1 MSEQD
6 NSPEISAN
14 SPKSP
19 SSPEKRFSLSKLIE
33 NIVLFIAGAA
43 FTISLFSKNKNT
55 ETKESHKD
63 NQKEIKESH
72 EKAEQSQ
79 EVKNKEIKSSL
90 SKSRITNRL
99 RDLHSNAS
107 RKICLK
113 LRKKITKDKFKD
125 MLKKLGI
132 AMGASSMV
140 FIASWITA
148 SHWRD
153 ILNGVY
159 PIFKYL
165 FSDNIPLGIS
175 ISLAIIVTFSMLF
188 AKGIVTCSQ
197 KGISSLTNRYFMFT
211 LATLAILGASSA
223 LLVPSYT
230 NLFREPGYTSAQQ
243 DSAKETPEK
252 VQNTPTPTPS
262 STGNKAAEVEQK
274 STSDLRLHLLYITGG
289 IIAIL
294 GLIETNR
301 KNSQDHIREVHAARR
316 DRYIE
321 AVDKLSN
328 NNAPVRLGGIY
339 TLVGLIDEWLD
350 DDNIDEQTR
359 VKEGQIIIN
368 NLCSY
373 IRSPFPLAETLEEYE
388 AYTRLEMLN
397 SKRNKEL
404 KPNDIFHRNALRKRF
419 NSRAIYIKPAKITTK
434 YSKLHEEQ
442 DLRRTI
448 FIEMSKRSSTFTKNK
463 KGNITVIPGPWS
475 KFDFD
480 FSQAPIFY
488 SLNKLKIEKGAFS
501 YAKFYDNADFLKTV
515 FIQDAEFFRTT
526 FTQNAH
532 FTGATFIQDANF
544 MWSNFADNAKFDGVT
559 FAQNAHF
566 RGAAFTNAIFTGAT
580 FTQNAN
586 FNNTTFTQNA
596 RFRKATFTQDAN
608 FHDATFTGESKFSNA
623 DFIQTVNFHKAT
635 FNHDALFHKTTF
647 SGLAGFSKA
656 TFSRRVYITV
666 TTFAQG
672 VNFED
677 TLFENCEPTF
687 IGGKGITRFSV
698 RMGQE
703 DYNFSLHSNS
713 QPIPPGEAELDEI
726 KRQIPAGTVLFDP
739 DSGRTSEP
747 AKPIDKFDYQGETPS
762 N

>member
-19 SSPEKRFSLSKLIE
+19 STPEKRFSLSKLTE

-79 EVKNKEIKSSL
+79 EVKNKEIKSPL

-107 RKICLK
+107 KKICLK

-140 FIASWITA
+140 FIASWIIT

-153 ILNGVY
+153 ILNEVY

-175 ISLAIIVTFSMLF
+175 ISLAIIVAFSMLF
-188 AKGIVTCSQ
+188 VKGIVTCSQ

-230 NLFREPGYTSAQQ
+230 NLFREPGYTSTQQ
-243 DSAKETPEK
+243 DDTKENPEK
-252 VQNTPTPTPS
+252 VQNNPTATASP
-262 STGNKAAEVEQK
+262 TGNKAAEVEQK

-316 DRYIE
+316 DRYIK
-321 AVDKLSN
+321 AVDKLSSEH
-328 NNAPVRLGGIY
+328 APVRLGGVY
-339 TLVGLIDEWLD
+339 ALVGLVDEWLD
-350 DDNIDEQTR
+350 DDNIDEETR
-359 VKEGQIIIN
+359 IKEGQIIIN

-373 IRSPFPLAETLEEYE
+373 IRSPFPLALKAETLEADSEPDNYE
-388 AYTRLEMLN
+388 GDF
-397 SKRNKEL
+397 SKDQAAFR
-404 KPNDIFHRNALRKRF
+404 
-419 NSRAIYIKPAKITTK
+419 
-434 YSKLHEEQ
+434 EEQ
-442 DLRRTI
+442 NVRRTI
-448 FIEMSKRSSTFTKNK
+448 FVEISKRSSDITKEK
-463 KGNITVIPGPWS
+463 DKIIKTAPETWS
-475 KFDFD
+475 DFEFD

-488 SLNKLKIEKGAFS
+488 PLNNLTIEQGQFS
-501 YAKFYDNADFLKTV
+501 SARFYGEADFRGTKFTK
-515 FIQDAEFFRTT
+515 DADFRGTK
-526 FTQNAH
+526 
-532 FTGATFIQDANF
+532 FTGAAYIL
-544 MWSNFADNAKFDGVT
+544 
-559 FAQNAHF
+559 
-566 RGAAFTNAIFTGAT
+566 GAEFTGA
-580 FTQNAN
+580 AN
-586 FNNTTFTQNA
+586 FRGTEFTEHVHIE
-596 RFRKATFTQDAN
+596 KAKFTKD
-608 FHDATFTGESKFSNA
+608 
-623 DFIQTVNFHKAT
+623 
-635 FNHDALFHKTTF
+635 
-647 SGLAGFSKA
+647 
-656 TFSRRVYITV
+656 
-666 TTFAQG
+666 
-672 VNFED
+672 VNFE
-677 TLFENCEPTF
+677 NVKF
-687 IGGKGITRFSV
+687 IGPANFGGTEFTGNTSFVGAYFKNFAPIFAYASVSARFSAQV
-698 RMGQE
+698 DPQ
-703 DYNFSLHSNS
+703 DYDFAVIQASKTIELRTATLLGK
-713 QPIPPGEAELDEI
+713 PFEIPLGA
-726 KRQIPAGTVLFDP
+726 VLFDP
-739 DSGRTSEP
+739 DSWDEKKREYTRTSKP
-747 AKPIDKFDYQGETPS
+747 AQ
-762 N
+762 

>member
-19 SSPEKRFSLSKLIE
+19 STPEKRFSLSKLIE

-72 EKAEQSQ
+72 GKAEQSQ
-79 EVKNKEIKSSL
+79 EVKNKEIKSPL

-107 RKICLK
+107 KKICLK

-140 FIASWITA
+140 FIASWITT

-175 ISLAIIVTFSMLF
+175 ISLAIIVAFSMLF
-188 AKGIVTCSQ
+188 VKGIVTCSQ

-230 NLFREPGYTSAQQ
+230 NLFREPGHTSSQQ
-243 DSAKETPEK
+243 DSTRDNSEK
-252 VQNTPTPTPS
+252 VQETPTSTPS
-262 STGNKAAEVEQK
+262 PTGNKAAEVEQK

-301 KNSQDHIREVHAARR
+301 KNSQDHIRQVHAARR

-321 AVDKLSN
+321 AVDKLSSKQ
-328 NNAPVRLGGIY
+328 ASVRLGGVY
-339 TLVGLIDEWLD
+339 ALFGLIDEWLD
-350 DDNIDEQTR
+350 DDNIDEETR
-359 VKEGQIIIN
+359 LKEGQVIVN

-373 IRSPFPLAETLEEYE
+373 VRSPFILAEKRETIE
-388 AYTRLEMLN
+388 AVTSPYVYSGNLN
-397 SKRNKEL
+397 KDKA
-404 KPNDIFHRNALRKRF
+404 KLR
-419 NSRAIYIKPAKITTK
+419 
-434 YSKLHEEQ
+434 EEQ
-442 DLRRTI
+442 DIRRAI
-448 FIEMSKRSSTFTKNK
+448 FIEMSKRCSAAKRK
-463 KGNITVIPGPWS
+463 KGSVAAVSNTWS
-475 KFDFD
+475 KFNFD
-480 FSQAPIFY
+480 FTRAPIFY
-488 SLNKLKIEKGAFS
+488 PLNNLAIEQAQFSSAQFYGGANFQDT
-501 YAKFYDNADFLKTV
+501 A
-515 FIQDAEFFRTT
+515 FIGNTYFEDAEFTGYANFMGTDFTGNTYFEDAEFTGNASFMGTDFTGDAHFWSTKFIGNAHFGGAVFAGDANFLRTEFTRNAHFELTEFTGKANFLETT
-526 FTQNAH
+526 FT
-532 FTGATFIQDANF
+532 GYANF
-544 MWSNFADNAKFDGVT
+544 LE
-559 FAQNAHF
+559 
-566 RGAAFTNAIFTGAT
+566 
-580 FTQNAN
+580 
-586 FNNTTFTQNA
+586 
-596 RFRKATFTQDAN
+596 
-608 FHDATFTGESKFSNA
+608 ATFTGPTSFKHA
-623 DFIQTVNFHKAT
+623 DFKRYPPIFADVNK
-635 FNHDALFHKTTF
+635 
-647 SGLAGFSKA
+647 
-656 TFSRRVYITV
+656 
-666 TTFAQG
+666 FAQFSAQVG
-672 VNFED
+672 QKDYVF
-677 TLFENCEPTF
+677 
-687 IGGKGITRFSV
+687 FSV
-698 RMGQE
+698 KQG
-703 DYNFSLHSNS
+703 SW
-713 QPIPPGEAELDEI
+713 PIVPGIATLDGKPLI
-726 KRQIPAGTVLFDP
+726 IPLGAVLFDP
-739 DSGRTSEP
+739 DSGCISKR
-747 AKPIDKFDYQGETPS
+747 AK
-762 N
+762 

>member
-19 SSPEKRFSLSKLIE
+19 STPEKRFSLSKLIE

-72 EKAEQSQ
+72 EKAGQSQ
-79 EVKNKEIKSSL
+79 EVKNKEIKSPL

-99 RDLHSNAS
+99 GDLHSNAS

-113 LRKKITKDKFKD
+113 LRKKITKDKLKD

-140 FIASWITA
+140 FIASWITTG
-148 SHWRD
+148 HWRD

-175 ISLAIIVTFSMLF
+175 ISLAIIVAFSMLF
-188 AKGIVTCSQ
+188 GKGIVTCSQ

-243 DSAKETPEK
+243 DSAKEPPEK
-252 VQNTPTPTPS
+252 VQNTPAPTPS

-301 KNSQDHIREVHAARR
+301 KNSQDHIRQVHAARR
-316 DRYIE
+316 ERYIE
-321 AVDKLSN
+321 AVDKLSSD
-328 NNAPVRLGGIY
+328 NAPVRLGGVY
-339 TLVGLIDEWLD
+339 ALVGLVDEWLD
-350 DDNIDEQTR
+350 DDNIDEKIRT
-359 VKEGQIIIN
+359 KEGQVIIN
-368 NLCSY
+368 NLCAY
-373 IRSPFPLAETLEEYE
+373 VRSPFPLAEKIDGYETHKKIEDRKEKESKNELSEYE
-388 AYTRLEMLN
+388 SERFKTILEYLTN
-397 SKRNKEL
+397 
-404 KPNDIFHRNALRKRF
+404 PNDYKEP
-419 NSRAIYIKPAKITTK
+419 KDITTDYAK
-434 YSKLHEEQ
+434 FHEEQ
-442 DLRRTI
+442 DVRRTI
-448 FIEMSKRSSTFTKNK
+448 FDEIHNRSSKIFKNERGK
-463 KGNITVIPGPWS
+463 VVKTTPGLWS
-475 KFDFD
+475 DFEFD
-480 FSQAPIFY
+480 FSRAPIFY
-488 SLNKLKIEKGAFS
+488 SLNDLKIEKGNFS
-501 YAKFYDNADFLKTV
+501 NAKLYA
-515 FIQDAEFFRTT
+515 DAS
-526 FTQNAH
+526 
-532 FTGATFIQDANF
+532 FTGSDFVSDANF
-544 MWSNFADNAKFDGVT
+544 SN
-559 FAQNAHF
+559 
-566 RGAAFTNAIFTGAT
+566 AT
-580 FTQNAN
+580 FSNNAY
-586 FNNTTFTQNA
+586 FNKVA
-596 RFRKATFTQDAN
+596 
-608 FHDATFTGESKFSNA
+608 
-623 DFIQTVNFHKAT
+623 
-635 FNHDALFHKTTF
+635 
-647 SGLAGFSKA
+647 FSKA
-656 TFSRRVYITV
+656 TFISRAEFNHVKFTWADFDNV
-666 TTFAQG
+666 TFAGHAEFDAVEFTQHASFSKATFDNPVRFRYLAEFIGNVNFSEAVFTSEVDFTRATFIQEVDFSKATFAQK
-672 VNFED
+672 VNFNGVI
-677 TLFENCEPTF
+677 FKKYEPTF
-687 IGGKGITRFSV
+687 VQGNSRAQFSV
-698 RMGQE
+698 HSAHE

-713 QPIPPGEAELDEI
+713 KPIPPGEAELDGV

-739 DSGRTSEP
+739 DSDRISEP
-747 AKPIDKFDYQGETPS
+747 AKPIDKFDNQGEAPS
-762 N
+762 K